1 MQPGFYDAYEKASNW
16 LRLISRSEIR
26 IKMLMTLNGGPKDL
40 SQLRE
45 QLSLSSSTIIHAIG
59 DMGSEGIIERS
70 PEQGYTL
77 TNIGSVQAVLVN
89 DLINVLGVLSRNREF
104 WLTHDISGIPNHL
117 LKRIG
122 DLGDCEVVKSSPDDV
137 FKIFSNYFQ
146 LVGKAKV
153 LKGVS
158 PIFYPDFPGLVKA
171 LVDKKSKVELVLTKE
186 VFFKVMEMNQDRLK
200 ALNGFLSEGVLE
212 LWVIDGDI
220 KVALTVTD
228 SALSFGLF
236 NCEGTYDVL
245 TDLVSYGD
253 KALNWGRE
261 LFEYYRIPSKK
272 ITPEEMK

>member
-1 MQPGFYDAYEKASNW
+1 MEPDLYDTYEKASNW

-45 QLSLSSSTIIHAIG
+45 QLNLSSSTIIHAIG
-59 DMGSEGIIERS
+59 DMGAEGIIGRS
-70 PEQGYTL
+70 PEQGYIL
-77 TNIGSVQAVLVN
+77 TNIGNVQAVLVN
-89 DLINVLGVLSRNREF
+89 DLINVLGVLSKNSEF

-122 DLGDCEVVKSSPDDV
+122 DLGDCDVVRSSPDDV
-137 FKIFSNYFQ
+137 LEVFSNYTT
-146 LVGKAKV
+146 LITSAKEI
-153 LKGVS
+153 KGVS
-158 PIFYPDFPGLVKA
+158 PFFQPNLPKMMEA
-171 LVDKKSKVELVLTKE
+171 LVHSGANVKLVLAKE
-186 VFFKVMEMNQDRLK
+186 VFFKVMETNQDRLK

-212 LWVIDGDI
+212 LWVIDSDL

-236 NCEGTYDVL
+236 NCEGTYDAL

-261 LFEYYRIPSKK
+261 LFEYYRILSKK

>member
-70 PEQGYTL
+70 SEQGYTL
-77 TNIGSVQAVLVN
+77 TNIGNVQAVLVN

-171 LVDKKSKVELVLTKE
+171 LVDKKSKVELVLTK
-186 VFFKVMEMNQDRLK
+186 KVLAKVLDQEDLEILSGLVSDQTLRLQ
-200 ALNGFLSEGVLE
+200 
-212 LWVIDGDI
+212 VIDEDV
-220 KVALTVTD
+220 KVAFTVTD
-228 SALSFGLF
+228 SALSLSLF
-236 NCEGTYDVL
+236 SNDGTYDTG
-245 TDLVSYGD
+245 TDLIGYGNE
-253 KALNWGRE
+253 AIEWGRG
-261 LFEYYRIPSKK
+261 LFEYYRKRSKN
-272 ITPEEMK
+272 ITPENLK